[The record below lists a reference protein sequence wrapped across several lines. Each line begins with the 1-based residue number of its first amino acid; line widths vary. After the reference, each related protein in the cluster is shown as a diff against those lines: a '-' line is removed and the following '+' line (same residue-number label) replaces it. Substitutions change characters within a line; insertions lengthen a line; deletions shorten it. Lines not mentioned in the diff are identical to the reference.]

1 MHDCQNYISATEFAE
16 WQAYDLLEPFG
27 ADRLPAYF
35 GTIAA
40 TIANTQRSK
49 RSDKVFQWR
58 DFFPQYGTTKHQT
71 TEEQISIVEALNL
84 AFGGRDLRGE
94 KASSA

>member
-1 MHDCQNYISATEFAE
+1 M
-16 WQAYDLLEPFG
+16 AYDLLEPFG
-27 ADRLPAYF
+27 ADRFPKYF

-40 TIANTQRSK
+40 TVANTQRSK
-49 RSDKVFQWR
+49 RSDKAFQWR
-58 DFFPQYGTTKHQT
+58 DFFPAYGTTKHQT